1 MISAK
6 KIPLICDF
14 GISRLLDSSETLKTT
29 QASFVKGTEKF
40 MAPELLQKN
49 GQQTTATDI
58 WALGM
63 TYYVCFTHY
72 N

>member
-1 MISAK
+1 MINAK
-6 KIPLICDF
+6 NTPLICDF
-14 GISRLLDSSETLKTT
+14 GISRLLDSSETLRTAT
-29 QASFVKGTEKF
+29 NDPVIGTNRF
-40 MAPELLQKN
+40 MAPELLQGS
-49 GQQTTATDI
+49 GQQTRATDI